1 MSLLGIDVGT
11 SGCKSAVFSETGE
24 QLTVAYEE
32 YDMDRPQPGWA
43 QLNAWEV
50 WDKVKSTISR
60 AVGEHNA
67 AARGDPIRA
76 LSASSMGEAVV
87 PVTRDRR
94 ILGPSILNFDV
105 RGARYLPALAAA
117 LPDPELYRINGN
129 TLGNHYSMS
138 KMKWI
143 KENQPELYR
152 EADYL
157 LHWSGLASFMLG
169 ADPVLDYGLANRSL
183 LFDVDREDW
192 SDVLLD
198 WAGLD
203 REKLPAVCQAG
214 SVVGQVLP
222 SIADELGL
230 PPGVLIAMGT
240 HDQSCNAVGCG
251 AIKTGRAMYGMGTF
265 ACLTPIF
272 EQRPDPATMIAYGLN
287 TEHHAAPGRY
297 VAFIFNH
304 GGSVVKWYRDTFAA
318 LDKKLA
324 QGEGRDVYNE
334 LFAEMPPGLS
344 SILALPHFA
353 PTGPPEFVDDS
364 SGVLIGLK
372 LATERG
378 DILKGILE
386 GITFYQREMLDVLP
400 DAGISVDSC
409 RAVGG
414 GSKSDA
420 WLQLTADIFGIPV
433 VRPKITEAGV
443 LGGAIIAAVGA
454 GVWPSYDDAVDHMVT
469 LDRTYEPRLD
479 IRAAYEPRYE
489 RYRQIWPL
497 MKGFLRGL

>member
-24 QLTVAYEE
+24 LLTVAYEE
-32 YDMDRPQPGWA
+32 YDMERPQTGWA
-43 QLNAWEV
+43 QLNTFEV
-50 WDKVKSTISR
+50 WDKVKATVR
-60 AVGEHNA
+60 GAVAQHA
-67 AARGDPIRA
+67 ANRGDRIKA
-76 LSASSMGEAVV
+76 LSVSSMGEAVV

-105 RGARYLPALAAA
+105 RGARYLPALGEA
-117 LPDPELYRINGN
+117 LPDARLYQINGN
-129 TLGNHYSMS
+129 TLGNHYSMP

-152 EADYL
+152 EADFL
-157 LHWSGLASFMLG
+157 LHWSAFVSFMLG
-169 ADPVLDYGLANRSL
+169 ADPILDYGLANRSL

-192 SDVLLD
+192 SDELLD

-203 REKLPAVCQAG
+203 REKLPALCQAG
-214 SVVGQVLP
+214 SPVGQVHP
-222 SIADELGL
+222 AVAEELGL

-240 HDQSCNAVGCG
+240 HDQCCSAVGCG
-251 AIKTGRAMYGMGTF
+251 AIKTGRSMYAMGTF
-265 ACLTPIF
+265 ACLTPVY
-272 EQRPDPATMIAYGLN
+272 EERPDPNTMIGYGLN
-287 TEHHAAPGRY
+287 TEHHAVPGRY
-297 VAFIFNH
+297 VSFIFNH

-318 LDKKLA
+318 LDKKTA
-324 QGEGRDVYNE
+324 RAGRPRR
-334 LFAEMPPGLS
+334 LRRALWEMPPGLS

-372 LATERG
+372 LGTPRG

-386 GITFYQREMLDVLP
+386 GITFYQREMLEVLP
-400 DAGISVDSC
+400 DAGISVRSC
-409 RAVGG
+409 RATGG

-433 VRPKITEAGV
+433 VRPRVTEAGV
-443 LGGAIIAAVGA
+443 LGGAIIAGVGA
-454 GVWPSYDDAVDHMVT
+454 GVWASYDEAVDRMVS
-469 LDRTYEPRLD
+469 LDRTFEPRMD
-479 IRAAYEPRYE
+479 VHEAYEPQYE
-489 RYRQIWPL
+489 KYRQIWPL